1 MKIIKLFL
9 IGWFCL
15 SGTASVL
22 AQSPE
27 DIVDRVMAVVGD
39 EIILESEVFQNAQA
53 IALQQGSNEMT
64 NAKKFQKLREDVLK
78 EMINQ
83 KILLAKAREDSVIV
97 EQREVERELENRLQ
111 QIITN
116 VGSEEKLE
124 ELYGYSIRR
133 IRRDFRTTVEE
144 GLMVERVK
152 NGYIR
157 DIKVTRSEIEA
168 TFKNNPSEFPAM
180 EDAVE
185 LAHILR
191 ETGSSGM
198 ADSRALAKA
207 DSIYQLIQNGVSF
220 DSLAVKLSEDP
231 GSAKKFGAIG
241 WTKRGDLL
249 SAYENAAFVLEVD
262 EVSRPIR
269 SQYGYHIIRLNDQRE
284 GEIFTSHIL
293 IVPKVT
299 ESDEE
304 PIIELLEGI
313 RGKLNSGESFDSLA
327 AEYSQD
333 LESADRGGRLG
344 WFSLNEMPEEFRDEI
359 AEINEGEISQ
369 PFKTQYGFHIVKLLT
384 RRDARRLTL
393 DQDWEYISQIV
404 LNNKRETAYNN
415 WLAGLKE
422 RYYIEIKK

>member
-1 MKIIKLFL
+1 
-9 IGWFCL
+9 
-15 SGTASVL
+15 
-22 AQSPE
+22 
-27 DIVDRVMAVVGD
+27 
-39 EIILESEVFQNAQA
+39 
-53 IALQQGSNEMT
+53 
-64 NAKKFQKLREDVLK
+64 
-78 EMINQ
+78 
-83 KILLAKAREDSVIV
+83 
-97 EQREVERELENRLQ
+97 
-111 QIITN
+111 
-116 VGSEEKLE
+116 
-124 ELYGYSIRR
+124 
-133 IRRDFRTTVEE
+133 
-144 GLMVERVK
+144 
-152 NGYIR
+152 
-157 DIKVTRSEIEA
+157 
-168 TFKNNPSEFPAM
+168 
-180 EDAVE
+180 
-185 LAHILR
+185 
-191 ETGSSGM
+191 
-198 ADSRALAKA
+198 
-207 DSIYQLIQNGVSF
+207 
-220 DSLAVKLSEDP
+220 
-231 GSAKKFGAIG
+231 
-241 WTKRGDLL
+241 
-249 SAYENAAFVLEVD
+249 
-262 EVSRPIR
+262 
-269 SQYGYHIIRLNDQRE
+269 GYHIIRLNDQRE